1 MKRKRDPLYSNPVSQ
16 AVVRRKVMASLTR
29 LKRDCELQAYMGSRV
44 PEMVSDACMTL
55 YAVAYAHMICRT
67 NPKLRHKLAAT
78 SADARI
84 MRGLAGAL
92 QDLANHPDQL
102 ELHRPAIQSGLAAIE
117 RVLPDLEPLAIGV
130 GMVKCKAAIARNGIS
145 AADIQQMLGAP
156 IEEERKAA

>member
-16 AVVRRKVMASLTR
+16 AVVRRKVMESLAR

-55 YAVAYAHMICRT
+55 YSVAYAHMVC
-67 NPKLRHKLAAT
+67 KLPT
-78 SADARI
+78 DTPDVRI
-84 MRGLAGAL
+84 MRGLASAL
-92 QDLANHPDQL
+92 ADLAQHPAQL